1 MQTTIIIRLPT
12 NKSKDMLELDFTTI
26 ITAIVSLIGGGWLF
40 NLYSAKP
47 RKTSIELEN
56 VGKAMEEMNGVIN
69 TMKESSRVYREDTD
83 KTIRGL
89 NTKIE
94 NLEKSIK
101 VKDEAIYSAYDCPF
115 PDKSSD
121 CIVLK
126 VYKKCH
132 ECSIETQIVQDND
145 EQESED
151 GE

>member
-1 MQTTIIIRLPT
+1 M
-12 NKSKDMLELDFTTI
+12 EFDFTTI

-69 TMKESSRVYREDTD
+69 TMKESSRTYRDETD
-83 KTIRGL
+83 RTIRVL

-115 PDKSSD
+115 PEKSSD

-126 VYKKCH
+126 VYKKCR
-132 ECSIETQIVQDND
+132 ECSIENQIVQDN
-145 EQESED
+145 EIQESDDVE
-151 GE
+151 

>member
-1 MQTTIIIRLPT
+1 
-12 NKSKDMLELDFTTI
+12 MLDFDFTTI
-26 ITAIVSLIGGGWLF
+26 ITAIVSVIGGGWLF

-56 VGKAMEEMNGVIN
+56 VGKAMEEMNGVIK
-69 TMKESSRVYREDTD
+69 TMKESSKTYREETD
-83 KTIRGL
+83 RTIRVL

-115 PDKSSD
+115 PEKSSD

-126 VYKKCH
+126 VYKKCR
-132 ECSIETQIVQDND
+132 ECSIETQIVQDN
-145 EQESED
+145 EMQESED
-151 GE
+151 VE

>member
-1 MQTTIIIRLPT
+1 
-12 NKSKDMLELDFTTI
+12 MLELDVTTI
-26 ITAIVSLIGGGWLF
+26 ITAIVGLIGGGWIF
-40 NLYSAKP
+40 NVYSAKP

-56 VGKAMEEMNGVIN
+56 VGKAMEEMNGVIT
-69 TMKESSRVYREDTD
+69 TMKESSRIYREDTD
-83 KTIRGL
+83 RTIKVL

-132 ECSIETQIVQDND
+132 DCSIETQIVQDN
-145 EQESED
+145 EIQESED
-151 GE
+151 VES

>member
-1 MQTTIIIRLPT
+1 M
-12 NKSKDMLELDFTTI
+12 ELDFTTI

-47 RKTSIELEN
+47 RKTSIELEY

-69 TMKESSRVYREDTD
+69 TMKESSRIYREDTD
-83 KTIRGL
+83 KTIRFL
-89 NTKIE
+89 NTKID

-101 VKDEAIYSAYDCPF
+101 VKDEAIYAAYDCPF
-115 PDKSSD
+115 PDKSSE

-126 VYKKCH
+126 VYKKCR
-132 ECSIETQIVQDND
+132 ECSIENQIVQDN
-145 EQESED
+145 EIQESED

>member
-1 MQTTIIIRLPT
+1 M
-12 NKSKDMLELDFTTI
+12 MELDVTTI

-56 VGKAMEEMNGVIN
+56 VGKAMDEMNGVIT
-69 TMKESSRVYREDTD
+69 TMKESSRIYREDTD
-83 KTIRGL
+83 RTIKVL

-94 NLEKSIK
+94 NLEKTIK

-126 VYKKCH
+126 VYKKCS
-132 ECSIETQIVQDND
+132 ECSIDTQIVKDD
-145 EQESED
+145 VQESED

>member
-1 MQTTIIIRLPT
+1 
-12 NKSKDMLELDFTTI
+12 MLELDVTTI
-26 ITAIVSLIGGGWLF
+26 ITAIVSLIGGGWIF
-40 NLYSAKP
+40 NVYSAKP

-56 VGKAMEEMNGVIN
+56 VGKAMEEMNGVIT

-83 KTIRGL
+83 RTIRGL

-126 VYKKCH
+126 VYKKCR
-132 ECSIETQIVQDND
+132 ECSIETQIVQDN
-145 EQESED
+145 EIQESED
-151 GE
+151 VE

>member
-1 MQTTIIIRLPT
+1 MDIDI
-12 NKSKDMLELDFTTI
+12 TTI

-56 VGKAMEEMNGVIN
+56 VGKAMDEMNGVIN
-69 TMKESSRVYREDTD
+69 TMKESSRTYREDTD
-83 KTIRGL
+83 KTIRCL
-89 NTKIE
+89 NTKID

-115 PDKSSD
+115 PEKSSD

-126 VYKKCH
+126 VYKKCR
-132 ECSIETQIVQDND
+132 ECSIETQIAQDD
-145 EQESED
+145 EMQESED
-151 GE
+151 GD

>member
-1 MQTTIIIRLPT
+1 M
-12 NKSKDMLELDFTTI
+12 ELDFTTI
-26 ITAIVSLIGGGWLF
+26 ITAIVSVIGGGWLF

-56 VGKAMEEMNGVIN
+56 VGKAMEEMNGVIK
-69 TMKESSRVYREDTD
+69 TMKESSRNYREETD
-83 KTIRGL
+83 RTIRGL
-89 NTKIE
+89 NTKID

-132 ECSIETQIVQDND
+132 ECSIETQIVND
-145 EQESED
+145 DIKESED

>member
-1 MQTTIIIRLPT
+1 
-12 NKSKDMLELDFTTI
+12 MLDFDFTTI
-26 ITAIVSLIGGGWLF
+26 ITAVVSLIGGGWLF

-69 TMKESSRVYREDTD
+69 TMKESSRIYREDTD
-83 KTIRGL
+83 RTIRCL
-89 NTKIE
+89 NTKID

-115 PDKSSD
+115 PEKSSD

-126 VYKKCH
+126 VYKKCR
-132 ECSIETQIVQDND
+132 ECSIETQIVQDKD
-145 EQESED
+145 VQESD
-151 GE
+151 AGE

>member
-1 MQTTIIIRLPT
+1 M
-12 NKSKDMLELDFTTI
+12 ELDFTTI
-26 ITAIVSLIGGGWLF
+26 ITAIVSVIGGGWLF

-69 TMKESSRVYREDTD
+69 TMKESSRTYRDETD
-83 KTIRGL
+83 RTIRCL

-126 VYKKCH
+126 VYKKCR
-132 ECSIETQIVQDND
+132 ECSIETQIVQDN
-145 EQESED
+145 EIQESED

>member
-1 MQTTIIIRLPT
+1 
-12 NKSKDMLELDFTTI
+12 MLELDVTTI
-26 ITAIVSLIGGGWLF
+26 ITAIVGLIGGGWIF
-40 NLYSAKP
+40 NVYSAKP

-56 VGKAMEEMNGVIN
+56 VGKAMDEMNGVIN

-132 ECSIETQIVQDND
+132 ECSIETQIVQDTD
-145 EQESED
+145 VQESEG

>member
-1 MQTTIIIRLPT
+1 
-12 NKSKDMLELDFTTI
+12 MLELDYTTI
-26 ITAIVSLIGGGWLF
+26 ITAIVSLIGGGWIF
-40 NLYSAKP
+40 NVYSAKP

-56 VGKAMEEMNGVIN
+56 VGKAMEEMNGVIT

-83 KTIRGL
+83 RTIRGL

-121 CIVLK
+121 CIVLR
-126 VYKKCH
+126 VYKKCS
-132 ECSIETQIVQDND
+132 ECSIDTQIVQDND

>member
-1 MQTTIIIRLPT
+1 MMGLDYTAIITTI
-12 NKSKDMLELDFTTI
+12 
-26 ITAIVSLIGGGWLF
+26 VGVIGGGWLF

-56 VGKAMEEMNGVIN
+56 VRKAMEEMNGVIN
-69 TMKESSRVYREDTD
+69 TMKESSRIYREDTNR
-83 KTIRGL
+83 TIRGQ
-89 NTKIE
+89 NAKID
-94 NLEKSIK
+94 NLEKTMK

-121 CIVLK
+121 CIVLR

-132 ECSIETQIVQDND
+132 ECSIETQIVQDD
-145 EQESED
+145 VQESED

>member
-1 MQTTIIIRLPT
+1 M
-12 NKSKDMLELDFTTI
+12 MGLDVTTI
-26 ITAIVSLIGGGWLF
+26 ITAIVGLIGGGWLF

-56 VGKAMEEMNGVIN
+56 VGKAMEEMNGVIK
-69 TMKESSRVYREDTD
+69 TMKESSRTYREETD
-83 KTIRGL
+83 RTIRGL

-132 ECSIETQIVQDND
+132 DCSIETQVFEDSAESQD
-145 EQESED
+145 
-151 GE
+151 

>member
-1 MQTTIIIRLPT
+1 M
-12 NKSKDMLELDFTTI
+12 EFDFTTI

-69 TMKESSRVYREDTD
+69 TMKESSRTYREETD
-83 KTIRGL
+83 RTICGL

-132 ECSIETQIVQDND
+132 ECSIETQIVNDND

-151 GE
+151 GKENKCER

>member
-1 MQTTIIIRLPT
+1 MF
-12 NKSKDMLELDFTTI
+12 ELDVTTI
-26 ITAIVSLIGGGWLF
+26 ITAIVSLIGGGWIF
-40 NLYSAKP
+40 NVYSAKP

-56 VGKAMEEMNGVIN
+56 VGKAMEEMNGVIT
-69 TMKESSRVYREDTD
+69 TMKESSRIYREDTD
-83 KTIRGL
+83 RTIKVL

-94 NLEKSIK
+94 NLEKTIK

-126 VYKKCH
+126 VYKKCS
-132 ECSIETQIVQDND
+132 ECSIDTQIVKDD
-145 EQESED
+145 IQESED

>member
-1 MQTTIIIRLPT
+1 M
-12 NKSKDMLELDFTTI
+12 ELDFTTI
-26 ITAIVSLIGGGWLF
+26 ITAIVSVIGGGWLF

-69 TMKESSRVYREDTD
+69 TMKESSRIYREDTD
-83 KTIRGL
+83 KTIRCL
-89 NTKIE
+89 NTKID

-132 ECSIETQIVQDND
+132 DCSIETQIVKGDD
-145 EQESED
+145 IQESED
-151 GE
+151 DE

>member
-1 MQTTIIIRLPT
+1 
-12 NKSKDMLELDFTTI
+12 MLELDVTTI
-26 ITAIVSLIGGGWLF
+26 ITAIVGLIGGGWIF
-40 NLYSAKP
+40 NVYSAKP

-56 VGKAMEEMNGVIN
+56 VGKAMDEMNGVIT
-69 TMKESSRVYREDTD
+69 TMKESSRIYREDTD
-83 KTIRGL
+83 RTIRGL

-121 CIVLK
+121 CIVLR

-132 ECSIETQIVQDND
+132 ECSIETQIVQDD
-145 EQESED
+145 VQESEG

>member
-1 MQTTIIIRLPT
+1 M
-12 NKSKDMLELDFTTI
+12 ELDFTTI

-56 VGKAMEEMNGVIN
+56 VGKAMEEMNGVIK
-69 TMKESSRVYREDTD
+69 TMKESSRTYREETD
-83 KTIRGL
+83 RTIRGL
-89 NTKIE
+89 NAKID

-132 ECSIETQIVQDND
+132 ECSIETQVFEDSA
-145 EQESED
+145 ESQE
-151 GE
+151 

>member
-1 MQTTIIIRLPT
+1 MF
-12 NKSKDMLELDFTTI
+12 EFDFTTI

-56 VGKAMEEMNGVIN
+56 VGKAMEEMNGVIK
-69 TMKESSRVYREDTD
+69 TMKESSRTYREETD
-83 KTIRGL
+83 RTIRGL
-89 NTKIE
+89 NTKID

-115 PDKSSD
+115 PEKSSD

-126 VYKKCH
+126 VYKKCR
-132 ECSIETQIVQDND
+132 ECSIETQIVQDKD
-145 EQESED
+145 VQESED

>member
-1 MQTTIIIRLPT
+1 MEI
-12 NKSKDMLELDFTTI
+12 DFTTI

-56 VGKAMEEMNGVIN
+56 VGKAMEEMNGVIK
-69 TMKESSRVYREDTD
+69 TMKESSRTYREETD
-83 KTIRGL
+83 RTIRCL

-132 ECSIETQIVQDND
+132 ECSIETQIVKDND
-145 EQESED
+145 VQESED
-151 GE
+151 GEEKQI

>member
-1 MQTTIIIRLPT
+1 
-12 NKSKDMLELDFTTI
+12 MLELDVTTI
-26 ITAIVSLIGGGWLF
+26 ITAIVSLIGGGWIF
-40 NLYSAKP
+40 NVYSAKP

-56 VGKAMEEMNGVIN
+56 VGKAMDEMNGVIT
-69 TMKESSRVYREDTD
+69 TMKESSRIYREDTD
-83 KTIRGL
+83 RTIKVL

-132 ECSIETQIVQDND
+132 ECSIETQIVQDD
-145 EQESED
+145 VQESED
-151 GE
+151 GEL

>member
-1 MQTTIIIRLPT
+1 
-12 NKSKDMLELDFTTI
+12 MLDFDFTTI
-26 ITAIVSLIGGGWLF
+26 ITAVVSLIGGGWLF

-56 VGKAMEEMNGVIN
+56 VGKAMEEMNGVIK
-69 TMKESSRVYREDTD
+69 TMKESSRTYREETD
-83 KTIRGL
+83 RTIRCL

-115 PDKSSD
+115 PEKSSD

-132 ECSIETQIVQDND
+132 ECNIETQIVQDN
-145 EQESED
+145 EIQESED

>member
-1 MQTTIIIRLPT
+1 
-12 NKSKDMLELDFTTI
+12 MLELDYTTI
-26 ITAIVSLIGGGWLF
+26 ITAIVSLIGGGWIF
-40 NLYSAKP
+40 NVYSAKP

-56 VGKAMEEMNGVIN
+56 VGKAMEEMNGVIT

-83 KTIRGL
+83 RTIRGL

-126 VYKKCH
+126 VYKKCR
-132 ECSIETQIVQDND
+132 ECSIENQIVQDN
-145 EQESED
+145 ETQESDD

>member
-1 MQTTIIIRLPT
+1 
-12 NKSKDMLELDFTTI
+12 MLELDYTTI
-26 ITAIVSLIGGGWLF
+26 LTAIVSLIGGGWIF
-40 NLYSAKP
+40 NVYSAKP

-56 VGKAMEEMNGVIN
+56 VGKAMEEMNGVIT
-69 TMKESSRVYREDTD
+69 TMKESSRIYREDTD
-83 KTIRGL
+83 RTIRDL
-89 NTKIE
+89 NAKIE

-132 ECSIETQIVQDND
+132 ECSIETQIVQDTD
-145 EQESED
+145 VQESED
-151 GE
+151 EE

>member
-1 MQTTIIIRLPT
+1 M
-12 NKSKDMLELDFTTI
+12 MELDFTTI
-26 ITAIVSLIGGGWLF
+26 ITAIVSVIGGGWLF

-56 VGKAMEEMNGVIN
+56 VGKAMDEMNGVIT
-69 TMKESSRVYREDTD
+69 TMKESSRAYREDTD
-83 KTIRGL
+83 RTIRGL

-101 VKDEAIYSAYDCPF
+101 VKDEAIYAAYDCPF

-132 ECSIETQIVQDND
+132 ECSIDNKVVQDND
-145 EQESED
+145 IQESED
-151 GE
+151 CE

>member
-1 MQTTIIIRLPT
+1 MF
-12 NKSKDMLELDFTTI
+12 ELDVTTI

-69 TMKESSRVYREDTD
+69 TMKESSRTYRDETD
-83 KTIRGL
+83 RTISAL

-121 CIVLK
+121 CIVLR

-132 ECSIETQIVQDND
+132 ECSIETQIVQDD
-145 EQESED
+145 DVQESED
-151 GE
+151 GEQ

>member
-1 MQTTIIIRLPT
+1 M
-12 NKSKDMLELDFTTI
+12 MELDVTTI
-26 ITAIVSLIGGGWLF
+26 ITAIVSLIGGGWIF
-40 NLYSAKP
+40 NVYSAKP

-56 VGKAMEEMNGVIN
+56 VGKAMDEMNGVIT

-83 KTIRGL
+83 RTIRGL
-89 NTKIE
+89 NAKVE

-121 CIVLK
+121 CIVLR

-132 ECSIETQIVQDND
+132 ECSIETQIVQDD
-145 EQESED
+145 DVQESED
-151 GE
+151 GEQ